1 MREDSQLCFSSVS
14 QPCPTL
20 CNPMICST
28 PGLPVHHQL
37 PKFTQTHAHRMLMP
51 SSHLI
56 LCRPLLLLPPI
67 PPSIRVFSNEST
79 LRMRWPKYWIHCV
92 FETSSVTDYWQKFFG
107 FFFFFFSVLPVRA
120 PNLTMQCAQI
130 QINHHYA
137 GLWTGHDFHPELP
150 SFATCSKVCTD
161 ASEMEWASVGWK
173 MVPSS
178 IKMAMAHVCSRVYF
192 LPLKTFLK

>member
-1 MREDSQLCFSSVS
+1 MVSFVSVQS
-14 QPCPTL
+14 ISCVRL
-20 CNPMICST
+20 FAT
-28 PGLPVHHQL
+28 PWFAARQASLSITNSRSLLKLMPIELV
-37 PKFTQTHAHRMLMP
+37 MP

-56 LCRPLLLLPPI
+56 LCRPLLLLPPV

-79 LRMRWPKYWIHCV
+79 LCMRWPKYWIHCI

-107 FFFFFFSVLPVRA
+107 VFFFFFFSVMPVRA

-178 IKMAMAHVCSRVYF
+178 IKMAMARVCSRVYF